1 MSIKRP
7 FCFVGLKE
15 FLEKEIAS
23 LNEPSKHARIH
34 ELYEEYSIPFG
45 ERLLAYLK
53 STDIAS
59 RYLHDA
65 YGLDFRKNAEGR
77 WEVLLNEMVC
87 ELLHF
92 KDPGR
97 LVLDMRPKQ
106 K

>member
-1 MSIKRP
+1 MSIKKP
-7 FCFVGLKE
+7 FCFVGLKG
-15 FLEKEIAS
+15 FLEKEIA
-23 LNEPSKHARIH
+23 LLGQPSKHARAMD
-34 ELYEEYSIPFG
+34 LYTEYSIPFG
-45 ERLLAYLK
+45 KRLLAYLK
-53 STDIAS
+53 TTDVHS

-65 YGLDFRKNAEGR
+65 YGLDFRKNDDGE

-97 LVLDMRPKQ
+97 LVLSMEPKR